1 MVFNIILLIYF
12 NTIRIVLSFMFKFKF
27 MKQLIICLYI
37 VLNVLFSRTV
47 YHIPIEGTIDLG
59 LPPYIER
66 SIKEAEDNNA
76 LSIIFEVNTFGG
88 RVDAATQIKDAILDS
103 KVPTVA
109 FINKRAISAGALI
122 SLSCEKIYMTGG
134 GTIGATT
141 AVDMSGN
148 KASEKVIS
156 YMREEM
162 ASTAEKR
169 GRNKYIARG
178 MVDEE
183 LEFPNKIKKEYI
195 TTDNEVDTLK
205 TIIYYLVIDND
216 TVYVDDIE
224 GRKQGNLITLTTEQ
238 ALKYKIAD
246 KSADTFESVLDSLGL
261 SNVNVLKKSENWSE
275 AFVRFLTNPV
285 VASLLTTFGFL
296 GILFELQSPGW
307 GIPGSVG
314 LICLILSLSASYIAE
329 LATMN
334 DLLVVLIGLLLIL
347 LEAFFIPGFGIP
359 GIAGIAFIL
368 WGLYLLLLPDVPVGG
383 EVLSQ
388 ASNGLIIG
396 IIGGIIGLFFLFRAM
411 TRTKFWR
418 DLTSPDIQKKEDG
431 YVASFGWEKLVGEE
445 AITETDLHPSGWI
458 VVNNERIFAVS
469 EGNFIEKNVKVI
481 ILSVDGNRV
490 VVRKN

>member
-1 MVFNIILLIYF
+1 
-12 NTIRIVLSFMFKFKF
+12 
-27 MKQLIICLYI
+27 MKQLIIYFFI
-37 VLNVLFSRTV
+37 AFNFLFSNTI
-47 YHIPIEGTIDLG
+47 YHIPINGTIDLG

-66 SIKEAEDNNA
+66 SIKEAERNNA
-76 LSIIFEVNTFGG
+76 ESIIFEINTFGG

-134 GTIGATT
+134 ATIGATT

-162 ASTAEKR
+162 AATAEKR
-169 GRNKYIARG
+169 GRNKQIARG

-183 LEFPNKIKKEYI
+183 LEFPNKVKNKYV
-195 TTDNEVDTLK
+195 TSDNEVDTIK
-205 TIIYYLVIDND
+205 TILYYLIMEHD
-216 TVYVDDIE
+216 TIYVDDIE

-238 ALKYKIAD
+238 ALKYGIAD
-246 KSADTFESVLDSLGL
+246 NSADTFNSVLDSLGF
-261 SNVNVLKKSENWSE
+261 STANVQTTSENWSE
-275 AFVRFLTNPV
+275 NFVRFLTNPV

-307 GIPGSVG
+307 GIPGSIG
-314 LICLILSLSASYIAE
+314 LICLILSLGASYIAE

-334 DLLVVLIGLLLIL
+334 DFLIIVIGLLCIL
-347 LEAFFIPGFGIP
+347 LEVLVIPGFGIP
-359 GIAGIAFIL
+359 GIAGIIFIL
-368 WGLYLLLLPDVPVGG
+368 WGLYLLLLPDIPVGE

-396 IIGGIIGLFFLFRAM
+396 IIGGLIGLVLLFRAM
-411 TRTKFWR
+411 TKTKFWK
-418 DLTSPDIQKKEDG
+418 DLTSPGGQNKKDG
-431 YVASFGWEKLVGEE
+431 YVASLGWEKLVGEPGL
-445 AITETDLHPSGWI
+445 TETDLHPSGWI
-458 VVNNERIFAVS
+458 VVNNERVFAVS
-469 EGNFIEKNVKVI
+469 EGNFIDKNVKI
-481 ILSVDGNRV
+481 IVLSVDGNRV
-490 VVRKN
+490 VVRKK

>member
-1 MVFNIILLIYF
+1 VSTFLLS
-12 NTIRIVLSFMFKFKF
+12 N
-27 MKQLIICLYI
+27 
-37 VLNVLFSRTV
+37 TV

-66 SIKEAEDNNA
+66 SIKEAETNNA
-76 LSIIFEVNTFGG
+76 VSIIFTVNTFGG

-134 GTIGATT
+134 ATIGATT

-162 ASTAEKR
+162 AATAEKR
-169 GRNKYIARG
+169 GRNKQIARG

-183 LEFPNKIKKEYI
+183 LEFPSKVKNEYVTSDDEI
-195 TTDNEVDTLK
+195 DTVK
-205 TIIYYLVIDND
+205 TIIYYLIMDND
-216 TVYVDDIE
+216 TIYVDDIE

-246 KSADTFESVLDSLGL
+246 KSADTFNSVLDSLGF
-261 SNVNVLKKSENWSE
+261 SNANVQTTSENWSE
-275 AFVRFLTNPV
+275 NFVRFLTNPV

-307 GIPGSVG
+307 GIPGSIG
-314 LICLILSLSASYIAE
+314 LICLILSLGASYIAE

-334 DLLVVLIGLLLIL
+334 DFLIILIGMLCII
-347 LEAFFIPGFGIP
+347 LEALVIPGFGIP
-359 GIAGIAFIL
+359 GIAGIVFIL
-368 WGLYLLLLPDVPVGG
+368 WGLYLLLLPDIPVGE

-388 ASNGLIIG
+388 AFNGLVIG
-396 IIGGIIGLFFLFRAM
+396 IIGGLIGLVLLFKAM
-411 TRTKFWR
+411 TKTKFWN
-418 DLTSPDIQKKEDG
+418 DLTSPGGQNKEDG
-431 YVASFGWEKLVGEE
+431 YVASVGWEKLVGEI
-445 AITETDLHPSGWI
+445 ALTETDLHPSGWI

-469 EGNFIEKNVKVI
+469 EGNFIDKNVKVI
-481 ILSVDGNRV
+481 VLSVNGNRV
-490 VVRKN
+490 VVRKK

>member
-1 MVFNIILLIYF
+1 MKRIIFYF
-12 NTIRIVLSFMFKFKF
+12 CIAFGISLAN
-27 MKQLIICLYI
+27 
-37 VLNVLFSRTV
+37 TV

-59 LPPYIER
+59 LPPFIER
-66 SIKEAEDNNA
+66 SIAEAEENNA
-76 LSIIFEVNTFGG
+76 KAIIFEVNSFGG

-122 SLSCEKIYMTGG
+122 SLSCEKVFMAGG
-134 GTIGATT
+134 ATIGATT
-141 AVDMSGN
+141 AVDMQGN

-162 ASTAEKR
+162 AATAEKR
-169 GRNKYIARG
+169 GRDKYIARG

-183 LEFPNKIKKEYI
+183 LEFPNKVMKEFINDGEVIDTIKTK
-195 TTDNEVDTLK
+195 V
-205 TIIYYLVIDND
+205 YYLVIDGD
-216 TVYVDDIE
+216 TVTVDDIE

-238 ALKYKIAD
+238 SLKYKIAD
-246 KSADTFESVLDSLGL
+246 ASIENFEAVLDTLGF
-261 SNVNVLKKSENWSE
+261 SNLVVNKTTENWSE
-275 AFVRFLTNPV
+275 NFVRFLTNPV

-307 GIPGSVG
+307 GIPGSIG

-329 LATMN
+329 LATMS
-334 DLLVVLIGLLLIL
+334 DLLVVLMGMLFLM
-347 LEAFFIPGFGIP
+347 LEAFVFPGFGLA
-359 GIAGIAFIL
+359 GVAGIVFIL
-368 WGLYLLLLPDVPVGG
+368 WGLYLLLLPDVPVGE

-396 IIGGIIGLFFLFRAM
+396 IIGGLVGLILLFRAM
-411 TRTKFWR
+411 TKTKFWR

-445 AITETDLHPSGWI
+445 ALTETDLHPSGWI
-458 VVNNERIFAVS
+458 NVGKERFFALS
-469 EGNFIEKNVKVI
+469 EGNFIDKNEKVV

-490 VVRKN
+490 VVRKK

>member
-1 MVFNIILLIYF
+1 
-12 NTIRIVLSFMFKFKF
+12 
-27 MKQLIICLYI
+27 MKQLIIYFFI
-37 VLNVLFSRTV
+37 AFNFLFSNTI
-47 YHIPIEGTIDLG
+47 YHVPINGTIDLG

-66 SIKEAEDNNA
+66 SIKEAERNNA
-76 LSIIFEVNTFGG
+76 ESIIFEINTFGG

-134 GTIGATT
+134 ATIGATT

-162 ASTAEKR
+162 AATAEKR
-169 GRNKYIARG
+169 GRNKQIARG

-183 LEFPNKIKKEYI
+183 LEFPNKVKNKYV
-195 TTDNEVDTLK
+195 TSDNEVDTIK
-205 TIIYYLVIDND
+205 TILYYLIMEND
-216 TVYVDDIE
+216 TIYVDDIE

-238 ALKYKIAD
+238 ALKYGIAD
-246 KSADTFESVLDSLGL
+246 NSADTFNSVLDSLGF
-261 SNVNVLKKSENWSE
+261 STANVQTTSENWSE
-275 AFVRFLTNPV
+275 NFVRFLTNPV

-307 GIPGSVG
+307 GIPGSIG
-314 LICLILSLSASYIAE
+314 LICLILSLGASYIAE

-334 DLLVVLIGLLLIL
+334 DFLIIVIGLLCIM
-347 LEAFFIPGFGIP
+347 LEVLVIPGFGIP
-359 GIAGIAFIL
+359 GIAGIIFIL
-368 WGLYLLLLPDVPVGG
+368 WGLYLLLLPDIPVGE

-396 IIGGIIGLFFLFRAM
+396 IIGGLIGLVLLFRAM
-411 TRTKFWR
+411 TKTKFWK
-418 DLTSPDIQKKEDG
+418 DLTSPGGQNKKDG
-431 YVASFGWEKLVGEE
+431 YVASLGWEKLVGEPGL
-445 AITETDLHPSGWI
+445 TETDLHPSGWI
-458 VVNNERIFAVS
+458 VVNNERVFAVS
-469 EGNFIEKNVKVI
+469 EGNFIDKNVKI
-481 ILSVDGNRV
+481 IVLSVDGNRV
-490 VVRKN
+490 VVRKK

>member
-1 MVFNIILLIYF
+1 
-12 NTIRIVLSFMFKFKF
+12 
-27 MKQLIICLYI
+27 MKQLIIYFYI
-37 VLNVLFSRTV
+37 VSTFLLSNTV

-66 SIKEAEDNNA
+66 SIKEAETNNA
-76 LSIIFEVNTFGG
+76 VSIIFTVNTFGG

-134 GTIGATT
+134 ATIGATT

-162 ASTAEKR
+162 AATAEKR
-169 GRNKYIARG
+169 GRNKQIARG

-183 LEFPNKIKKEYI
+183 LEFPSKVKNEYVTSDDEI
-195 TTDNEVDTLK
+195 DTVK
-205 TIIYYLVIDND
+205 TIIYYLIMDND
-216 TVYVDDIE
+216 TIYVDDIE

-246 KSADTFESVLDSLGL
+246 KSADTFNSVLDSLGF
-261 SNVNVLKKSENWSE
+261 SNANVQTTSENWSE
-275 AFVRFLTNPV
+275 NFVRFLTNPV

-307 GIPGSVG
+307 GIPGSIG
-314 LICLILSLSASYIAE
+314 LICLILSLGASYIAE

-334 DLLVVLIGLLLIL
+334 DFLIILIGMLCII
-347 LEAFFIPGFGIP
+347 LEALVIPGFGIP
-359 GIAGIAFIL
+359 GIAGIVFIL
-368 WGLYLLLLPDVPVGG
+368 WGLYLLLLPDIPVGE

-388 ASNGLIIG
+388 AFNGLVIG
-396 IIGGIIGLFFLFRAM
+396 IIGGLIGLVLLFKAM
-411 TRTKFWR
+411 TKTKFWN
-418 DLTSPDIQKKEDG
+418 DLTSPGGQNKEDG
-431 YVASFGWEKLVGEE
+431 YVASVGWEKLVGEI
-445 AITETDLHPSGWI
+445 ALTETDLHPSGWI

-469 EGNFIEKNVKVI
+469 EGNFIDKNVKVI
-481 ILSVDGNRV
+481 VLSVNGNRV
-490 VVRKN
+490 VVRKK